1 MIMNTASQTAS
12 PAPSGKTERSE
23 PAPARHLPPGVPE
36 GLVLHPRLL
45 TGERREALLAAIAE
59 AVREAPFFTPRMPG
73 TGRPF
78 SVRMTNLGPLGWVSD
93 KARGYRYEPLHPE
106 TGRPWPAMPALLL
119 DLWAELSGFPA
130 PPEAALVNHYAPG
143 ARMGL
148 HVDADEEAKAA
159 PILSISL
166 GDSALF
172 RIGGRRRRDPTCAF
186 RLQDGD
192 VLVLGGKARHCHHG
206 IDRILPGTG
215 PALPTI
221 IGPGRLNITLR
232 RVTHP

>member
-1 MIMNTASQTAS
+1 MIMNTSSENAGPAASGNREAH
-12 PAPSGKTERSE
+12 R
-23 PAPARHLPPGVPE
+23 PAPASRLPAGVPE
-36 GLVLHPRLL
+36 GLRLYPGL
-45 TGERREALLAAIAE
+45 LAGERRARLLDAIVA

-73 TGRPF
+73 SGRPF
-78 SVRMTNLGPLGWVSD
+78 SVRMTNLGSLGWVSD
-93 KARGYRYEPLHPE
+93 KARGYRYEPVHPE
-106 TGRPWPAMPALLL
+106 TGRPWPAMPAVLL
-119 DLWAELSGFPA
+119 DLWRELTGFPV

-148 HVDADEEAKAA
+148 HVDADEEAMDA

-172 RIGGRRRRDPTCAF
+172 RIGGPKRRDPTRSF

-192 VLVLGGKARHCHHG
+192 VLVMGGASRRCYHG
-206 IDRILPGTG
+206 IDRIYPGTG
-215 PALPTI
+215 PALPAI

-232 RVTHP
+232 RVTRP